1 MIQDH
6 DIAAWLGPIADE
18 TTDEQ
23 REAIRDAWETLGE
36 MIDPDDWQREACDAA
51 GQYVLGD
58 VTVASAA
65 DDLMRARARA
75 EEAAAVLRGVVVAAA
90 QSGESEASLAAST
103 GLSRTTVRAWLG
115 K

>member
-1 MIQDH
+1 MIQDYE
-6 DIAAWLGPIADE
+6 IAAWLGPIADE

-23 REAIRDAWETLGE
+23 RDAIRDAWEALDG
-36 MIDPDDWQREACDAA
+36 MIGPDEWLREACDAA

-58 VTVASAA
+58 VTVTGAA
-65 DDLMRARARA
+65 DALMRARARA

-90 QSGESEASLAAST
+90 HAGESEASLATTT